1 MKKQLIELEERKI
14 FQKREEILW
23 SKSMHEQNMSLVRG
37 NQMKRK
43 LEDKNQIS

>member
-14 FQKREEILW
+14 LQKREEIQY
-23 SKSMHEQNMSLVRG
+23 SKSVHEQNMSLVRL

-43 LEDKNQIS
+43 